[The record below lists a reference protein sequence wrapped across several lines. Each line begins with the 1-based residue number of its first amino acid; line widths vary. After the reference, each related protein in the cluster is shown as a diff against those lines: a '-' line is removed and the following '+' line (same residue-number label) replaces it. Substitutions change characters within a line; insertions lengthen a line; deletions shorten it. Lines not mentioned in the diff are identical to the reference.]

1 MQRYFVKSE
10 QIKGNTVS
18 IHGQDYHHI
27 KNVMRMKTGDNVY
40 ICDQDEN
47 VYLANLVEIKDQEII
62 LRLREKIDYQS
73 ELNCSL
79 TIALGLTRREKQEEV
94 LRRITELGADG
105 FLTVSMARSIVKA
118 KGNTEKIIERQ
129 KSIAKEASEQ
139 SQRRRIPQIFGNF
152 SFEDFLKFSA
162 KFDHKLFAYE
172 EAGRKND
179 ASLKKIIRSSQEKA
193 VLVLVG
199 PEGGI
204 SLKESEKLLVGGFSA
219 VGLGPRILRC
229 ETAPL
234 YIMSAFSY
242 ELELKDES

>member
-1 MQRYFVKSE
+1 MQRYFVKNE
-10 QIKGNTVS
+10 QIKGSTVS

-40 ICDQDEN
+40 ICDQVEN
-47 VYLANLVEIKDQEII
+47 VYLASIIEIEAEEII
-62 LRLREKIDYQS
+62 LKIIETIVYQS
-73 ELNCSL
+73 ELKCSVA
-79 TIALGLTRREKQEEV
+79 IALGLTRREKQEEV

-105 FLTVSMARSIVKA
+105 FLTVSMERSIVKA
-118 KGNTEKIIERQ
+118 KGNAEKIIERQ
-129 KSIAKEASEQ
+129 RSIAKEAAEQ
-139 SQRRRIPQIFGNF
+139 SQRRRIPRIYGNL
-152 SFEDFLKFSA
+152 SFDEFLKFSDD
-162 KFDHKLFAYE
+162 FDLTLFAYE
-172 EAGRKND
+172 EAGKSGD
-179 ASLKKIIRSSQEKA
+179 ASFKSIIKSFQGKS

-204 SLKESEKLLVGGFSA
+204 SPSEAEKLLAKGFSA

-242 ELELKDES
+242 EWEL